1 MTELVVHSKHEP
13 GAIRYI
19 QYLHPNTEQDSK
31 EQDSLYKLVKI
42 PASSLTTYN
51 DVVFFLALALYSLKK
66 SRVFKLFFA
75 STVI

>member
-51 DVVFFLALALYSLKK
+51 DVSILFFLALALYFFLNLGCLKYFLH
-66 SRVFKLFFA
+66 RH
-75 STVI
+75 